1 MVKDDGKRRELFEL
15 DGAIQEIRAE
25 LGDTHHAVVALTG
38 TYHNLL
44 RRWSEL

>member
-1 MVKDDGKRRELFEL
+1 MVLYPANLIVRFLET
-15 DGAIQEIRAE
+15 RAA